1 MKGKKGILAMLLA
14 LAIML
19 LAGCQEAQQ
28 TADLRILLDESGS
41 RILTPKDPADF
52 KVEKYHVI
60 CQERG
65 KANPIELESI
75 RSSFVIQDLPI
86 GEYTIEATGRNAA
99 GDDIVRGST
108 TFSLSHTNTTATVV
122 LSELIGQGNVNISF
136 TWDGNLITEPSVKV
150 TLSPRDGQSVEAVTE
165 TLAVSNNSAS
175 FTRSGLPAGSY
186 TIVAELFDGETKV
199 AGCVEAL
206 RIGQNSTVNG
216 SVSFDLDELPSSVGN
231 ITLENQAGIP
241 IECRIIGLEN
251 EAAVEAQREIV
262 VSLDTSGLEESGLAI
277 EWYLD
282 GSFLGKGKEI
292 RLTPQPGSH
301 RLDVVASTSKL
312 GSTGSTQINFEAA
325 LLGEAGMPVLGA
337 LVSTDD
343 GISLSADMVFDFLQ
357 DGRLLVIDNSTYT
370 AQICSLVRNT
380 LRVEGSQT
388 LQQRVIDIATSD
400 STKVVLAFEDGS
412 SAVYSYNMATAR
424 LQNPMSNDGWIR
436 EEDQLAYKK
445 IYGLAP
451 SGSYCGYEDTYA
463 VFSTIDYLAD
473 DDPAHD
479 NLNVIGFHDKS
490 DAEATKIAET
500 MVFFDNKFNG
510 DCEIFALSAN
520 GREAVL
526 IDQDTGFTAMWGD
539 MTLADGTK
547 RNLIRKETI
556 SYANVSAAVP
566 LPMVDSGH
574 VRMVVAD
581 GDNLIIYE
589 AENES
594 PSAAIGFDEVATLM
608 RSEGSEL
615 NTVHMLVD
623 SSESFLYTL
632 NQGNDS
638 LSTYRIESDGQ
649 LTYIGMSDLTF
660 TPSKATVSANGEFM
674 IVLGNDGEL
683 ALMRVRTDS

>member
-150 TLSPRDGQSVEAVTE
+150 SLSPRDGQSVEPVTE
-165 TLAVSNNSAS
+165 TLTVSNNSAS

-186 TIVAELFDGETKV
+186 TIVAELLDGETKV

-206 RIGQNSTVNG
+206 RIGQDSTVNG
-216 SVSFDLDELPSSVGN
+216 SISFDLDELPSSVGN

-251 EAAVEAQREIV
+251 EVTVEAQKEIV
-262 VSLDTSGLEESGLAI
+262 VSLDTSGLEESSLTI

-337 LVSTDD
+337 LVSADD
-343 GISLSADMVFDFLQ
+343 GIALSADMVFDFLQ

-388 LQQRVIDIATSD
+388 LQQRVIDIATAD

-412 SAVYSYNMATAR
+412 SAVYSYNTATAR
-424 LQNPMSNDGWIR
+424 LQNPMSNDGWIS
-436 EEDQLAYKK
+436 EEGQLAYKK

-451 SGSYCGYEDTYA
+451 SGSYCGYDDTYA

-490 DAEATKIAET
+490 DAEATKNSET

-649 LTYIGMSDLTF
+649 LTYIGMSDLSF

-683 ALMRVRTDS
+683 AVMRVRMDS

>member
-251 EAAVEAQREIV
+251 EEAVEAQKEIV

-412 SAVYSYNMATAR
+412 SAVYSYNTATAR

-510 DCEIFALSAN
+510 DCEIFALSSN

>member
-251 EAAVEAQREIV
+251 EEAVEAQKEIV

-357 DGRLLVIDNSTYT
+357 DGRLLVIDNATYT

-412 SAVYSYNMATAR
+412 SAVYSYNTATAR

-581 GDNLIIYE
+581 GDNFIIYE

>member
-251 EAAVEAQREIV
+251 EEAVEAQKEIV

-282 GSFLGKGKEI
+282 GCFLGKGKEI

-357 DGRLLVIDNSTYT
+357 DGRLLVIDNATYT

-388 LQQRVIDIATSD
+388 LQQRVIDIATSG

-412 SAVYSYNMATAR
+412 SAVYSYNTATAR

-589 AENES
+589 AENET
-594 PSAAIGFDEVATLM
+594 PSAAVGFDEVATLM

>member
-136 TWDGNLITEPSVKV
+136 TWDGNLINEPSVKL

-251 EAAVEAQREIV
+251 EAAVEAQKEIV
-262 VSLDTSGLEESGLAI
+262 VSLDTSGLEESGLTI

-388 LQQRVIDIATSD
+388 LQQRVIDIAMAD

-412 SAVYSYNMATAR
+412 SAVYSYNTATAR
-424 LQNPMSNDGWIR
+424 LQTPMSNDGWIR
-436 EEDQLAYKK
+436 EDEISYKK

-451 SGSYCGYEDTYA
+451 SGSYCGYDDTYA

-490 DAEATKIAET
+490 DAEATKNSET

-683 ALMRVRTDS
+683 AVMRVRTDS

>member
-136 TWDGNLITEPSVKV
+136 TWDGNLITEPSVKL

-251 EAAVEAQREIV
+251 EEAVEAQREIV

-388 LQQRVIDIATSD
+388 LQQRVIDIATAD

-412 SAVYSYNMATAR
+412 SAVYSYNTATAR

-436 EEDQLAYKK
+436 EDEISYKK

-451 SGSYCGYEDTYA
+451 SGSYCGYDDTYA

-490 DAEATKIAET
+490 DAEATKNSET

>member
-1 MKGKKGILAMLLA
+1 MKGKNGILAMLLA

-251 EAAVEAQREIV
+251 EEAVEAQREIV

-357 DGRLLVIDNSTYT
+357 DGRLLVIDNATYT

-388 LQQRVIDIATSD
+388 LQQRVIDIATSG

-412 SAVYSYNMATAR
+412 SAVYSYNTATAR

-594 PSAAIGFDEVATLM
+594 PSAAVGFDEVATLM

-649 LTYIGMSDLTF
+649 LTYIGMSDLAF

>member
-99 GDDIVRGST
+99 GNDIVRGST
-108 TFSLSHTNTTATVV
+108 TFNLSHTNTTATVV

-251 EAAVEAQREIV
+251 EAAVEAQKEIV

-412 SAVYSYNMATAR
+412 SAVYSYNTATAR

-594 PSAAIGFDEVATLM
+594 PSAAVGFDEVATLM

>member
-1 MKGKKGILAMLLA
+1 M
-14 LAIML
+14 
-19 LAGCQEAQQ
+19 
-28 TADLRILLDESGS
+28 
-41 RILTPKDPADF
+41 
-52 KVEKYHVI
+52 
-60 CQERG
+60 
-65 KANPIELESI
+65 
-75 RSSFVIQDLPI
+75 
-86 GEYTIEATGRNAA
+86 
-99 GDDIVRGST
+99 
-108 TFSLSHTNTTATVV
+108 
-122 LSELIGQGNVNISF
+122 
-136 TWDGNLITEPSVKV
+136 
-150 TLSPRDGQSVEAVTE
+150 
-165 TLAVSNNSAS
+165 
-175 FTRSGLPAGSY
+175 
-186 TIVAELFDGETKV
+186 
-199 AGCVEAL
+199 
-206 RIGQNSTVNG
+206 
-216 SVSFDLDELPSSVGN
+216 
-231 ITLENQAGIP
+231 
-241 IECRIIGLEN
+241 
-251 EAAVEAQREIV
+251 
-262 VSLDTSGLEESGLAI
+262 
-277 EWYLD
+277 
-282 GSFLGKGKEI
+282 
-292 RLTPQPGSH
+292 
-301 RLDVVASTSKL
+301 
-312 GSTGSTQINFEAA
+312 
-325 LLGEAGMPVLGA
+325 
-337 LVSTDD
+337 
-343 GISLSADMVFDFLQ
+343 SADMVFDFLQ

-412 SAVYSYNMATAR
+412 SAVYSYNTATAR

-581 GDNLIIYE
+581 GDNFIIYE

>member
-136 TWDGNLITEPSVKV
+136 TWDGNLITEPSVKL

-251 EAAVEAQREIV
+251 EEAVEAQREIV

-357 DGRLLVIDNSTYT
+357 DGRLLVIDNATYT

-388 LQQRVIDIATSD
+388 LQQRVIDIATSG

-412 SAVYSYNMATAR
+412 SAVYSYNTATAR

-594 PSAAIGFDEVATLM
+594 PSAAVGFDEVATLM

-649 LTYIGMSDLTF
+649 LTYIGMSDLAF

>member
-1 MKGKKGILAMLLA
+1 MKRKKGILAMLLS

-251 EAAVEAQREIV
+251 EAAVEAQKEIV

-412 SAVYSYNMATAR
+412 SAVYSYNTATAR

-581 GDNLIIYE
+581 GDNFIIYE

>member
-251 EAAVEAQREIV
+251 EESVEAQREIV

-325 LLGEAGMPVLGA
+325 LLGEVGMPVLGA

-412 SAVYSYNMATAR
+412 SAVYSYNTATAR
-424 LQNPMSNDGWIR
+424 LQNPMNNDGWIR

-581 GDNLIIYE
+581 GDNFIIYE

>member
-251 EAAVEAQREIV
+251 EAAVEAQKEIV
-262 VSLDTSGLEESGLAI
+262 VSLDTSGLEESGLTI

-357 DGRLLVIDNSTYT
+357 DGRLLVIDNATYT

-412 SAVYSYNMATAR
+412 SAVYSYNTATAR

-581 GDNLIIYE
+581 GDNFIIYE

-683 ALMRVRTDS
+683 AVMRVRTDS

>member
-150 TLSPRDGQSVEAVTE
+150 SLSPRDGQSVEPVTE
-165 TLAVSNNSAS
+165 TLTVSNNSAS

-186 TIVAELFDGETKV
+186 TIVAELLDGETKV

-206 RIGQNSTVNG
+206 RIGQDSTVNG
-216 SVSFDLDELPSSVGN
+216 SISFDLDELPSSVGN

-251 EAAVEAQREIV
+251 EAAVEAQKEIV
-262 VSLDTSGLEESGLAI
+262 VSLDTSGLEESSLTI

-337 LVSTDD
+337 LVSADD
-343 GISLSADMVFDFLQ
+343 GIALSADMVFDFLQ

-388 LQQRVIDIATSD
+388 LQQRVIDIATAD

-412 SAVYSYNMATAR
+412 SAVYSYNTATAR

-436 EEDQLAYKK
+436 ENEFAYKK

-463 VFSTIDYLAD
+463 VFSTADYLVD

-490 DAEATKIAET
+490 DAEATKNSET
-500 MVFFDNKFNG
+500 MIYFDNKFNG

-683 ALMRVRTDS
+683 AVMRVRTDS

>member
-251 EAAVEAQREIV
+251 EAAVEAQKEIV

-357 DGRLLVIDNSTYT
+357 DGRLLVIDNATYT

-412 SAVYSYNMATAR
+412 SAVYSYNTATAR

-649 LTYIGMSDLTF
+649 LTYIGMSDLAF

-683 ALMRVRTDS
+683 AVMRVRTDS

>member
-251 EAAVEAQREIV
+251 EEAVEAQKEIV

-337 LVSTDD
+337 LMSTDD

-357 DGRLLVIDNSTYT
+357 DGRLLVIDNATYT

-412 SAVYSYNMATAR
+412 SAVYSYNTATAR

-581 GDNLIIYE
+581 GDNFIIYE

-594 PSAAIGFDEVATLM
+594 PSAAVGFDEVATLM

>member
-251 EAAVEAQREIV
+251 EEAVEAQKEIV

-343 GISLSADMVFDFLQ
+343 GISLNADMVFDFLQ
-357 DGRLLVIDNSTYT
+357 DGRLLVIDNATYT

-412 SAVYSYNMATAR
+412 SAVYSYNTATAR

-581 GDNLIIYE
+581 GDNFIIYE

-594 PSAAIGFDEVATLM
+594 PSAAVGFDEVATLM

-683 ALMRVRTDS
+683 AVMRVRTDS

>member
-251 EAAVEAQREIV
+251 EEAVEAQREIV

-357 DGRLLVIDNSTYT
+357 DGRLLVIDNATYT

-412 SAVYSYNMATAR
+412 SAVYSYNTATAR

-594 PSAAIGFDEVATLM
+594 PSAAVGFDEVATLM

>member
-251 EAAVEAQREIV
+251 EAAVEAQKEIV

-343 GISLSADMVFDFLQ
+343 GISLSADMVFILS
-357 DGRLLVIDNSTYT
+357 N
-370 AQICSLVRNT
+370 
-380 LRVEGSQT
+380 
-388 LQQRVIDIATSD
+388 
-400 STKVVLAFEDGS
+400 GS
-412 SAVYSYNMATAR
+412 SFPEGPTS
-424 LQNPMSNDGWIR
+424 
-436 EEDQLAYKK
+436 
-445 IYGLAP
+445 P
-451 SGSYCGYEDTYA
+451 SLD
-463 VFSTIDYLAD
+463 
-473 DDPAHD
+473 
-479 NLNVIGFHDKS
+479 
-490 DAEATKIAET
+490 
-500 MVFFDNKFNG
+500 
-510 DCEIFALSAN
+510 SA
-520 GREAVL
+520 
-526 IDQDTGFTAMWGD
+526 
-539 MTLADGTK
+539 
-547 RNLIRKETI
+547 
-556 SYANVSAAVP
+556 S
-566 LPMVDSGH
+566 
-574 VRMVVAD
+574 
-581 GDNLIIYE
+581 LII
-589 AENES
+589 
-594 PSAAIGFDEVATLM
+594 
-608 RSEGSEL
+608 
-615 NTVHMLVD
+615 
-623 SSESFLYTL
+623 SFKT
-632 NQGNDS
+632 
-638 LSTYRIESDGQ
+638 
-649 LTYIGMSDLTF
+649 
-660 TPSKATVSANGEFM
+660 
-674 IVLGNDGEL
+674 
-683 ALMRVRTDS
+683 